1 MSGPFTIRVPADAR
15 YRVLAVELAG
25 KYVEVAGGTAADGR
39 ALASALAT
47 ALDRLAGHAG
57 DQGDFDLTYR
67 VTSGQIE
74 VSIAGAGHPIVVRHP
89 LTVPNL

>member
-1 MSGPFTIRVPADAR
+1 MHGPFTIRVPVDER

-25 KYVEVAGGTAADGR
+25 KYVEVSGGTAADGR

-47 ALDRLAGHAG
+47 ALDRLAAHAS
-57 DQGDFDLTYR
+57 DQAEFDLAYR
-67 VTSGQIE
+67 VAGGQIE
-74 VSIAGAGHPIVVRHP
+74 VAIGGVGHPTVVRQP